1 MIIKINNFITKYLI
15 IIFNK
20 LIKNILEITA

>member
-1 MIIKINNFITKYLI
+1 MIIKINNFITKCLI